1 MIRGDRLKLLLER
14 HGISQAQLA
23 ERVGVSQPTIF
34 KMIHNNKSGSKHLH
48 AVARV
53 LGTSPEFLTGVT
65 DDDSISAIELAYSP
79 QDREWIDLLH
89 DLDRKSREAVIQLA
103 RSLSDGRRVRHADD
117 EPSIPVLQD
126 KVLAYRGQ
134 E

>member
-1 MIRGDRLKLLLER
+1 MALMRAQGL
-14 HGISQAQLA
+14 SQAELA
-23 ERVGVSQPTIF
+23 RRVGVSQPTIF
-34 KMIHNNKSGSKHLH
+34 SLIRDNKSGSKHLH
-48 AVARV
+48 KVARE
-53 LGTSPEFLTGVT
+53 LKTSPAYLSGET
-65 DDDSISAIELAYSP
+65 DDDSIDAGDLAYSP

-103 RSLSDGRRVRHADD
+103 RTLSGGRRARRAEDD
-117 EPSIPVLQD
+117 PPIPVLQD